1 MIHLFDIHR
10 HAELIHSQDV
20 GERIGLVGVEA
31 VDGEADIDVLEPI
44 RLWLPILVGSLPI
57 DIVKVVNK
65 VRRSYEIGAFDGEI
79 SLIKQHIDN
88 LVNLGKIRA
97 IVVKRE
103 IQTLQL
109 KIIERAILSPLYYYA
124 SSSLKQIYN
133 SSNRLY
139 ADKILLTFVK
149 IAFADRFVSI

>member
-1 MIHLFDIHR
+1 M
-10 HAELIHSQDV
+10 
-20 GERIGLVGVEA
+20 VGVKA
-31 VDGEADIDVLEPI
+31 VDSETDIDVLELI

-97 IVVKRE
+97 
-103 IQTLQL
+103 
-109 KIIERAILSPLYYYA
+109 
-124 SSSLKQIYN
+124 
-133 SSNRLY
+133 
-139 ADKILLTFVK
+139 KILVVLHL
-149 IAFADRFVSI
+149 